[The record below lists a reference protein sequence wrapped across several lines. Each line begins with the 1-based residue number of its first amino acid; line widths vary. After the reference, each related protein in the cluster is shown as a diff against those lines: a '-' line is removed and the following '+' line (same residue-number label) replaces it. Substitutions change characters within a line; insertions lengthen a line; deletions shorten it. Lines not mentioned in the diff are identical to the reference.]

1 MLMTTQSNKVLDICR
16 FLCYNT
22 GMKNEKSSNN
32 LTVKVYSGSDGS
44 LEKGTS
50 RLTLS
55 QTGVVVAP
63 FSKECHATNNLTVKV
78 YSGSDSSLEKGMSRN
93 QINAATRALMA
104 EAVAIAQTT
113 QELK

>member
-1 MLMTTQSNKVLDICR
+1 MITQSNKVLDICP

-22 GMKNEKSSNN
+22 GMKNEKSNKN

-55 QTGVVVAP
+55 Q
-63 FSKECHATNNLTVKV
+63 KW
-78 YSGSDSSLEKGMSRN
+78 GSDSSLEKGISRN
-93 QINAATRALMA
+93 QINAATRELMA
-104 EAVAIAQTT
+104 EAVAIARAT
-113 QELK
+113 QGRK

>member
-1 MLMTTQSNKVLDICR
+1 MHMTTQSNKVLDICP

-63 FSKECHATNNLTVKV
+63 LSKECHATNLTVKV

>member
-1 MLMTTQSNKVLDICR
+1 MHMTTQSKKRLDICR

-50 RLTLS
+50 RLTL
-55 QTGVVVAP
+55 A
-63 FSKECHATNNLTVKV
+63 KL
-78 YSGSDSSLEKGMSRN
+78 GSDSSLQKGISRN
-93 QINAATRALMA
+93 QINAATRALLA

>member
-1 MLMTTQSNKVLDICR
+1 MHMTTQSKKRLDICR

-55 QTGVVVAP
+55 Q
-63 FSKECHATNNLTVKV
+63 KW
-78 YSGSDSSLEKGMSRN
+78 GSDSSLEKGMSRN

-104 EAVAIAQTT
+104 EAVAIARAT

>member
-55 QTGVVVAP
+55 Q
-63 FSKECHATNNLTVKV
+63 KW
-78 YSGSDSSLEKGMSRN
+78 GSDSSLEKGMSRN

-104 EAVAIAQTT
+104 EAVAIARAT